1 MTKDQRK
8 YIAHLDLD
16 CFFVSVE
23 RIKNPSLNGIPV
35 VVGGSPSGRGVVA
48 SASYEARKFG
58 VHSAMPAGQAL
69 RLCPHLS
76 IVHGHYEDYT
86 DYSDRLHK
94 RMSMIAPKVERVSI
108 DEMNMD
114 FTGCE
119 ALYGNDLPGFMKTL
133 QSMVWK
139 EFSLPCTIG
148 LASNKTIAKIAATSV
163 KPAGVR
169 FIPHGE
175 EAQFL
180 APLPVDA
187 LPGIGV
193 KTAPRIK
200 QKGFHL
206 VSDLQAL
213 SRRQMMDIFGKTG
226 EWLFDVAHGGGSDT
240 VHPDHIRKSIGR
252 EETFAH
258 DIEDKNQLERV
269 LHELVEDVCG
279 SLRRK
284 QWKVRTVTLKI
295 RYADFDT
302 ITRAITI
309 EPTQDD
315 AVVFRVVQQLLR
327 DGYKRKLPLR
337 LLGVSLRNFV
347 AAGQTELTLFPAHHA
362 RDKMLDAVNEIRKKY
377 GNDVIHVG
385 GV

>member
-1 MTKDQRK
+1 MNEFRK

-23 RIKNPSLNGIPV
+23 RIKDPSLNGKPV

-69 RLCPHLS
+69 RLCPNL
-76 IVHGHYEDYT
+76 ILVRGHYGDYT
-86 DYSDRLHK
+86 DYSDRLYK
-94 RMSMIAPKVERVSI
+94 RMLEIAPIVERVSI

-119 ALYGNDLPGFMKTL
+119 ALYHNDLPGFMKTL
-133 QSMVWK
+133 QAMVMK

-148 LASNKTIAKIAATSV
+148 LAANKTIAKIAATSV

-175 EAQFL
+175 EEKFL

-193 KTAPRIK
+193 KTAPRIR
-200 QKGFHL
+200 QKGFQL
-206 VSDLQAL
+206 VADLQAL
-213 SRRQMMDIFGKTG
+213 SRRQMINIFGQHG
-226 EWLFDVAHGGGSDT
+226 DWLYDVAHGGGSDT
-240 VHPDHIRKSIGR
+240 IHPETVRKSIGR
-252 EETFAH
+252 EETFLH
-258 DIEDKNQLERV
+258 DIADKGQLERI
-269 LHELVEDVCG
+269 LHELVEDVC
-279 SLRRK
+279 STLRKKR
-284 QWKVRTVTLKI
+284 WRTKTITLKL

-302 ITRAITI
+302 ITRASTV

-315 AVVFRVVQQLLR
+315 AVVFDVVRQLLH

-347 AAGQTELTLFPAHHA
+347 EADETALSLFPSTQV
-362 RDKMLDAVNEIRKKY
+362 RDKMLDAVNDIRKKF
-377 GNDVIHVG
+377 GDDVIHVG

>member
-1 MTKDQRK
+1 MVSSQKK

-23 RIKNPSLNGIPV
+23 RIKDPSLNGKPV

-58 VHSAMPAGQAL
+58 VHSAMPASQAL
-69 RLCPHLS
+69 RLCPGLI
-76 IVHGHYEDYT
+76 IVHGHYGDYT
-86 DYSDRLHK
+86 DYSDRLYE
-94 RMSMIAPKVERVSI
+94 RMREVAPVVERVSI

-119 ALYGNDLPGFMKTL
+119 GLYNNDLPGFMKTL
-133 QSMVWK
+133 QTMVLK

-169 FIPHGE
+169 FVPHGE

-193 KTAPRIK
+193 KTAPRIRK
-200 QKGFHL
+200 KGFNL

-213 SRRQMMDIFGKTG
+213 SRRQMMDIFGSHG

-240 VHPDHIRKSIGR
+240 IHPDHTRKSIGR
-252 EETFAH
+252 EETFMH
-258 DIEDKNQLERV
+258 DIEDRNQLERL
-269 LHELVEDVCG
+269 LHELVEDVCA

-284 QWKVRTVTLKI
+284 HWKTRTITLKL
-295 RYADFDT
+295 RYADFKT
-302 ITRAITI
+302 ITRATTI
-309 EPTQDD
+309 DPTQDD
-315 AVVFRVVQQLLR
+315 AVVFDSVRQMLHKA
-327 DGYKRKLPLR
+327 YTRKLPLR

-347 AAGQTELTLFPAHHA
+347 TADQTELSLFPQTQS
-362 RDKMLDAVNEIRKKY
+362 RDKMLDAINEIHKKF

>member
-1 MTKDQRK
+1 MLE
-8 YIAHLDLD
+8 I
-16 CFFVSVE
+16 S
-23 RIKNPSLNGIPV
+23 PV
-35 VVGGSPSGRGVVA
+35 
-48 SASYEARKFG
+48 
-58 VHSAMPAGQAL
+58 
-69 RLCPHLS
+69 
-76 IVHGHYEDYT
+76 
-86 DYSDRLHK
+86 
-94 RMSMIAPKVERVSI
+94 VERVSI

-119 ALYGNDLPGFMKTL
+119 GLYNNDLPGFMKTL
-133 QSMVWK
+133 QTMVLK

-169 FIPHGE
+169 FVPHGE

-193 KTAPRIK
+193 KTAPRIRE
-200 QKGFHL
+200 KGFNL

-213 SRRQMMDIFGKTG
+213 SRRQMMDIFGSHG

-240 VHPDHIRKSIGR
+240 IHPDHTRKSIGR
-252 EETFAH
+252 EETFMH
-258 DIEDKNQLERV
+258 DIEDRNQLERL
-269 LHELVEDVCG
+269 LHELVEDVCA

-284 QWKVRTVTLKI
+284 HWKTRTITLKL
-295 RYADFDT
+295 RYPDFKT
-302 ITRAITI
+302 ITRATTI
-309 EPTQDD
+309 DPTQDD
-315 AVVFRVVQQLLR
+315 AVVFDSVRLMLHKA
-327 DGYKRKLPLR
+327 YTRKLPLR

-347 AAGQTELTLFPAHHA
+347 TADQTELSLFPQTQS
-362 RDKMLDAVNEIRKKY
+362 RDKMLDAINEIRKKF